1 MEEFYIC
8 RLSFCNKGRE
18 LNSLTQTSEYFFSS
32 IYLSHETTLK
42 NIPRLHVLVFIYFF
56 YIGTTFHLNLNKVWK
71 ILWIKC
77 NNFEKHSKITCWLF
91 NCFFFTGT
99 IYLWYDWIINTI
111 SKYMFSL
118 RMIIKHK
125 VSSWILT

>member
-1 MEEFYIC
+1 MEEFHLS

-56 YIGTTFHLNLNKVWK
+56 
-71 ILWIKC
+71 ILELEIVMNW
-77 NNFEKHSKITCWLF
+77 NYLSSK
-91 NCFFFTGT
+91 
-99 IYLWYDWIINTI
+99 
-111 SKYMFSL
+111 SEQSL
-118 RMIIKHK
+118 EDLMNQMKQ
-125 VSSWILT
+125 L